1 MSSDETKVRAPRF
14 EPSLFS
20 DHHAGKRQGSLQK
33 RVKNPAR
40 RFRAGFGMVNGY
52 KSQKLLCQ
60 VAVESFQFI
69 V

>member
-20 DHHAGKRQGSLQK
+20 DHHAEKRPESLRK
-33 RVKNPAR
+33 GVKNPAR
-40 RFRAGFGMVNGY
+40 NLRAGFGMVNGY